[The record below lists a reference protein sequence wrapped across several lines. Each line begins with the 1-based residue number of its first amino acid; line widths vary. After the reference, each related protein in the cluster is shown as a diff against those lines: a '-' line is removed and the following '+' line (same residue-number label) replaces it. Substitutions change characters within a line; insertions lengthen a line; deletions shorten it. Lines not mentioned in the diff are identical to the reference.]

1 MSGPHSRDYD
11 TLLGHGMMYL
21 ELTAHG
27 LPGAAPMTCEWMDPH
42 VRRKYRLS
50 SVSLASA
57 GDGLATKKKLYRCH
71 TDG

>member
-1 MSGPHSRDYD
+1 
-11 TLLGHGMMYL
+11 MMYL

-57 GDGLATKKKLYRCH
+57 GAGLASQKKIYRCH